1 MIYSAKALALVLS
14 ILIAVVSGILSAVL
28 IGTESS
34 GSQVALV
41 ALIFIVSFLAL
52 YFVLDR
58 MIFRET
64 DRLRQKVEEVNA
76 YGNGNT
82 KPPTDKSL
90 AALTDDIESILREKQ
105 EEIDRLK
112 KLEAFRRDFIANVSH
127 ELKTPIFA
135 AQGFVHT
142 LLDGAMKEKAV
153 RKKFLK
159 KAARS
164 LDGLDLL
171 VQDLLTLSQIE
182 TGQIKMRFSEIDMY
196 ALTLEAFEQFREK
209 AGKKD
214 ITLRVDGPVRK
225 VAVYADAQRIGQ
237 VLTNLIS
244 NAVKH
249 SEEGSE
255 VVVSFSVRKKSVVT
269 SVKDSGEGIAAEHI
283 NRIFERFYRVDKSRS
298 REKGGT
304 GLGLAIVKHILEG
317 HNSKPK
323 VESKVGKG
331 STFSFKLARVKELNE
346 GVEQHNEPA
355 EG

>member
-1 MIYSAKALALVLS
+1 MIYSAKGLALVLS

-153 RKKFLK
+153 RKKFLR

-237 VLTNLIS
+237 VLT
-244 NAVKH
+244 
-249 SEEGSE
+249 
-255 VVVSFSVRKKSVVT
+255 
-269 SVKDSGEGIAAEHI
+269 
-283 NRIFERFYRVDKSRS
+283 
-298 REKGGT
+298 
-304 GLGLAIVKHILEG
+304 
-317 HNSKPK
+317 
-323 VESKVGKG
+323 
-331 STFSFKLARVKELNE
+331 
-346 GVEQHNEPA
+346 
-355 EG
+355 